1 LGEKDI
7 LAMSHLVSALEES
20 AGGSS
25 VLDLRLA
32 CDLQDKLAV
41 ENEPARHGL
50 MAELSAETIE
60 NIVGEMIVPYT
71 RSLDAALPAENI
83 VFSMYS
89 REKNRWVAVQRAT
102 DGQEYVSW
110 ATTEPLARRA
120 AALRAIAGISAGRS
134 GSEVVSLSGMDADA
148 DSGDPEAESRV
159 SQPGWRVS
167 F

>member
-1 LGEKDI
+1 
-7 LAMSHLVSALEES
+7 MRHLVSALEES

-32 CDLQDKLAV
+32 CDLQDKLTV

-50 MAELSAETIE
+50 MAELSSETIE
-60 NIVGEMIVPYT
+60 NIVGEMIVPFT

-89 REKNRWVAVQRAT
+89 GEKDRWVAVQRAS

-110 ATTEPLARRA
+110 AATEPLARRA
-120 AALRAIAGISAGRS
+120 AALRAIAGISARRP
-134 GSEVVSLSGMDADA
+134 GSEVVSLSGMDAGA
-148 DSGDPEAESRV
+148 GDTEAEPGTV
-159 SQPGWRVS
+159 QPGWRVS